1 MCSSRRARVVRPYAL
16 SEGAMRTL
24 EQRVRI
30 EQSHVVLVGVT
41 KTLDGAGRLVVDVD
55 GVEMTFATGEV
66 VNVRDVHGE

>member
-1 MCSSRRARVVRPYAL
+1 
-16 SEGAMRTL
+16 MRTL